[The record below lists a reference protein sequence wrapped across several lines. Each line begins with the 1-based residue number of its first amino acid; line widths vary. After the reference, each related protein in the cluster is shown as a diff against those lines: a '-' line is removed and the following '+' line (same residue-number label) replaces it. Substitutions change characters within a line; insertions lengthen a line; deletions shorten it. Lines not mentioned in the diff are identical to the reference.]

1 MKNNEIQG
9 GVHKSV
15 INCSAGHMS
24 TENVLCSA
32 SRFPPVKIRESIEKR
47 PYLIRSRCKLNFYYK
62 TKPTQKQAFEVFS
75 LWQRIRWCLP
85 YFSIQLNHVILGG
98 NPRVSGRTA
107 VFQRRIRHSA

>member
-9 GVHKSV
+9 GLHKSV

-62 TKPTQKQAFEVFS
+62 TKPTQKQAFEAGFFLMAAYPLVFTIFFYTTQS
-75 LWQRIRWCLP
+75 
-85 YFSIQLNHVILGG
+85 
-98 NPRVSGRTA
+98 
-107 VFQRRIRHSA
+107 RHPWWESAG